1 MYYEKKVVFSLL
13 LSLAV
18 LAGCTRPL
26 DTPSSEMP
34 SIESTE
40 TPVSSVAS
48 SSQPLVQESSSSSE
62 PRPFREVGQWVTLS
76 EEPELEEVRRMLAEK
91 TDKPISYLYI
101 TDSQGYPVS
110 NVMCYLEDESFADY
124 SMPCG
129 LVPIPWIREGAP
141 ATNPMKIA
149 LANPN
154 MDDTQPLQWVE
165 AEMDLTGQR
174 AYHLV
179 WEGES
184 PDEYAQKAEN
194 GVSVSLKYADG
205 TPAAGLSAY
214 LGFMIPSHLRTE
226 EDEGGNPQIGV
237 EIPAGQIPN
246 PVVGAYGFRGILD
259 VYRYAD
265 DEGKLHFTADVKGGD
280 QRLYYRM
287 DLEEHALF
295 GRVFSHSNFHPY
307 MEVPVF
313 DENGDQRHSLEVVL
327 SREEESKASESALSS
342 SAVPS
347 SSSAPVQPESTLIIT
362 FVDSNGVPA
371 AFQEVIYEFGE
382 ELPVAS
388 LGKTDANGKIVFHPQ
403 AVGRYMFFL
412 EYDGHDRRV
421 DHSNGTNMGPIVQDC
436 VVTELGHTEEYTYV
450 IKVYPI
456 TENTPTENCIV
467 FTILSQEGKP
477 LKDIRLF
484 YKEATGSKND
494 YVDMNWLHMGLTNE
508 DGQFFFQYPKA
519 GDYLFM
525 HEHPDRP
532 DRRCHISYTLT
543 SDKGRYDIT
552 NIVGPENMY

>member
-1 MYYEKKVVFSLL
+1 MKEKVVFSLL

-18 LAGCTRPL
+18 LAGCTRMP

-34 SIESTE
+34 SIENVK
-40 TPVSSVAS
+40 TPVSSLPS
-48 SSQPLVQESSSSSE
+48 STQPPESSSSSE

-237 EIPAGQIPN
+237 FIPPGQIPN
-246 PVVGAYGFRGILD
+246 PVVGAYGFQEVLD

-265 DEGKLHFTADVKGGD
+265 DEGRLHFTADVKGGD
-280 QRLYYRM
+280 ERLHYRM
-287 DLEEHALF
+287 NIEEHALF
-295 GRVFSHSNFHPY
+295 GRVFSYRGFHQRA
-307 MEVPVF
+307 EVPIF
-313 DENGDQRHSLEVVL
+313 DENGDQRHSIEIVL
-327 SREEESKASESALSS
+327 SREEKPQSSEPAPSG
-342 SAVPS
+342 SAV
-347 SSSAPVQPESTLIIT
+347 AEPVQPSAQSESTLIIT

-371 AFQEVIYEFGE
+371 AFQEVEYEFGDSV
-382 ELPVAS
+382 LDIS
-388 LGKTDANGKIVFHPQ
+388 IGKTDANGKIIFHPQ

-421 DHSNGTNMGPIVQDC
+421 DHRDRKS
-436 VVTELGHTEEYTYV
+436 VV
-450 IKVYPI
+450 
-456 TENTPTENCIV
+456 
-467 FTILSQEGKP
+467 
-477 LKDIRLF
+477 
-484 YKEATGSKND
+484 
-494 YVDMNWLHMGLTNE
+494 
-508 DGQFFFQYPKA
+508 
-519 GDYLFM
+519 
-525 HEHPDRP
+525 
-532 DRRCHISYTLT
+532 
-543 SDKGRYDIT
+543 
-552 NIVGPENMY
+552 

>member
-1 MYYEKKVVFSLL
+1 MKEKVVFSLL

-18 LAGCTRPL
+18 LAGCTRMP

-34 SIESTE
+34 SIENVK
-40 TPVSSVAS
+40 TPVSSLPS
-48 SSQPLVQESSSSSE
+48 STQPPESSSSSE

-226 EDEGGNPQIGV
+226 
-237 EIPAGQIPN
+237 IPKLGSSFRRDRYPTRLS
-246 PVVGAYGFRGILD
+246 VHTGFR
-259 VYRYAD
+259 RFWM
-265 DEGKLHFTADVKGGD
+265 FTGMPTMRAGCTLPQMLK
-280 QRLYYRM
+280 
-287 DLEEHALF
+287 EETS
-295 GRVFSHSNFHPY
+295 G
-307 MEVPVF
+307 
-313 DENGDQRHSLEVVL
+313 
-327 SREEESKASESALSS
+327 
-342 SAVPS
+342 
-347 SSSAPVQPESTLIIT
+347 
-362 FVDSNGVPA
+362 
-371 AFQEVIYEFGE
+371 
-382 ELPVAS
+382 
-388 LGKTDANGKIVFHPQ
+388 
-403 AVGRYMFFL
+403 
-412 EYDGHDRRV
+412 
-421 DHSNGTNMGPIVQDC
+421 
-436 VVTELGHTEEYTYV
+436 
-450 IKVYPI
+450 
-456 TENTPTENCIV
+456 
-467 FTILSQEGKP
+467 FTI
-477 LKDIRLF
+477 
-484 YKEATGSKND
+484 
-494 YVDMNWLHMGLTNE
+494 V
-508 DGQFFFQYPKA
+508 
-519 GDYLFM
+519 
-525 HEHPDRP
+525 
-532 DRRCHISYTLT
+532 
-543 SDKGRYDIT
+543 
-552 NIVGPENMY
+552 